1 MIYLS
6 GSSRPQRLLL
16 CSGAQH
22 KIIFWLISP
31 SVAPSLLRGSPLN
44 HFLDSVYTPNKFYG
58 ILHSKQ
64 FGSEKWQLDL
74 TFRSVMRWVPSCAMS
89 VEKVLQRKLTCTFIK
104 LTFDIWRHIWK
115 CTVETSQI
123 IAANVSM
130 HPLMQVLWGHIC
142 KRTVEKSP
150 TNATNVTLPLLVETF
165 WGHIW
170 QRTVEKNQTN
180 ATNVNNVKQFGESFE
195 NAQWRKVKQM
205 QPM

>member
-1 MIYLS
+1 
-6 GSSRPQRLLL
+6 
-16 CSGAQH
+16 
-22 KIIFWLISP
+22 
-31 SVAPSLLRGSPLN
+31 
-44 HFLDSVYTPNKFYG
+44 
-58 ILHSKQ
+58 
-64 FGSEKWQLDL
+64 
-74 TFRSVMRWVPSCAMS
+74 MS

-130 HPLMQVLWGHIC
+130 HPLMQVLWGHIW

-180 ATNVNNVKQFGESFE
+180 ATNVTNECILQWNKCNQYNYTTHTVWVYISKYTQMSKFSSKHQEKVIVFAAQVHVEFYFPKLGKTFSKLQNIFSFKSNKNCNTFMLFWLCGSVARAETLQLCHLTRMGERGE
-195 NAQWRKVKQM
+195 G
-205 QPM
+205 